1 MQGFL
6 TDEQRFGIVEDILHT
21 EMSFK
26 QIAAKWQ
33 TSYTSVVQI
42 NRNEAY
48 WIRYKYGESL
58 PKPLRKTPQDFY
70 KEMEELF
77 RAGKTVEEIANTMN
91 VGIDA
96 VLARKDK
103 YQKKVL
109 KKF

>member
-1 MQGFL
+1 
-6 TDEQRFGIVEDILHT
+6 
-21 EMSFK
+21 
-26 QIAAKWQ
+26 
-33 TSYTSVVQI
+33 
-42 NRNEAY
+42 
-48 WIRYKYGESL
+48 
-58 PKPLRKTPQDFY
+58 
-70 KEMEELF
+70 MEELF